1 MGDKEDSG
9 GGDTSVQGGSSTQDS
24 GIAAERGARTS
35 QGSLLKEVLKNFTI
49 EKFSGDGYDDW
60 AWKMQLYFRQIGLL
74 KLMIGTEP
82 RPKEMAEQA
91 DWDERSSAGYYL
103 LSQSLELNQR
113 HHIMHLLPEID
124 CGPKAWAVLKD
135 LHAPTSVAASLMLDR
150 ELSMLRL
157 SENEPVQP
165 VLDKMRELYAKL
177 AIAGITYPEQTK
189 CLKMLS
195 LLPES
200 WLQFISGLS
209 LPQNQSQWTLEW
221 IRTKILEEDFRR
233 YTLRG
238 GDDSTSG
245 YAMQG
250 TWRDRGRGNRGRS
263 YHSQG
268 GRGTWNQ
275 RGRGGAGARGRG
287 GHSNNDN
294 SEPRLRGECWYCK
307 EEGHPW
313 FRCPTKPDWW
323 TPWNQSQKGNGG
335 KQPHGGAN
343 MVADPAEETSKDDRG
358 MGNEERNAGQFYHV
372 CDKDDSG
379 TAVARA
385 GEELHPLDMWVMDS
399 GAAWTMTPRKDLLDA
414 VRAPPISEV
423 RSASGHAVKVAGVG
437 RAAFRAP
444 DGGLVVLKDVLLVPG
459 LKANLISLRKLGQA
473 GVSTT
478 TNGSKTFKG
487 LRGDRVLW
495 DLHESRDVFRSM
507 WQIPALIWESTKKEL
522 GEVKAGSGVQGECN
536 AVSAAG
542 VTVSARS
549 GETDWETAHRRLGHV
564 AMPLLQQ
571 LHKEEA
577 VKGLKLSGQP
587 NDTKC
592 ETCLLSKFTRFP
604 FHGVAGKSKAAL
616 ELVHMDLVGP
626 FPVRGSKGERY
637 FLTIVD
643 DWSRLMWA
651 YPLKQKD
658 HAASTIRD
666 DWLPFVERQSGHP
679 CKSIRTDRGG
689 EFLGGDLTAWLKKQ
703 GIEHQLTTSYTLS
716 QMALLRGLI
725 GPSWKL
731 RERC

>member
-9 GGDTSVQGGSSTQDS
+9 GDDTSVQGGSSTQDS
-24 GIAAERGARTS
+24 GIAAQRGAHTS

-49 EKFSGDGYDDW
+49 EKFSGDGYNDW

-177 AIAGITYPEQTK
+177 AIAGITYLEQTK

-238 GDDSTSG
+238 
-245 YAMQG
+245 
-250 TWRDRGRGNRGRS
+250 
-263 YHSQG
+263 
-268 GRGTWNQ
+268 
-275 RGRGGAGARGRG
+275 
-287 GHSNNDN
+287 
-294 SEPRLRGECWYCK
+294 
-307 EEGHPW
+307 
-313 FRCPTKPDWW
+313 
-323 TPWNQSQKGNGG
+323 
-335 KQPHGGAN
+335 
-343 MVADPAEETSKDDRG
+343 VDPAEETSKDDRG
-358 MGNEERNAGQFYHV
+358 LGNEERNAGQFYHV

-444 DGGLVVLKDVLLVPG
+444 DGGLVVLKD
-459 LKANLISLRKLGQA
+459 
-473 GVSTT
+473 
-478 TNGSKTFKG
+478 
-487 LRGDRVLW
+487 
-495 DLHESRDVFRSM
+495 E
-507 WQIPALIWESTKKEL
+507 
-522 GEVKAGSGVQGECN
+522 
-536 AVSAAG
+536 
-542 VTVSARS
+542 
-549 GETDWETAHRRLGHV
+549 
-564 AMPLLQQ
+564 
-571 LHKEEA
+571 
-577 VKGLKLSGQP
+577 
-587 NDTKC
+587 
-592 ETCLLSKFTRFP
+592 
-604 FHGVAGKSKAAL
+604 
-616 ELVHMDLVGP
+616 
-626 FPVRGSKGERY
+626 
-637 FLTIVD
+637 
-643 DWSRLMWA
+643 
-651 YPLKQKD
+651 
-658 HAASTIRD
+658 
-666 DWLPFVERQSGHP
+666 
-679 CKSIRTDRGG
+679 
-689 EFLGGDLTAWLKKQ
+689 
-703 GIEHQLTTSYTLS
+703 
-716 QMALLRGLI
+716 
-725 GPSWKL
+725 
-731 RERC
+731 